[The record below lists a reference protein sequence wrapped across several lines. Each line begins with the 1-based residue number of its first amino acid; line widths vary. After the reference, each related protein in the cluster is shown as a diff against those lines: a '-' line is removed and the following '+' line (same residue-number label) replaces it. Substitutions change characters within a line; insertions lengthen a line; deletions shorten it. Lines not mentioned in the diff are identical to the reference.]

1 METELLNYADSNK
14 NFKPCII
21 RPAGVLAS
29 PPGWVDW
36 VKSFLPI
43 TVGVDA
49 LAAACVKAAVEG
61 TDKTFVQN
69 AEIPGF

>member
-1 METELLNYADSNK
+1 M
-14 NFKPCII
+14 
-21 RPAGVLAS
+21 LAS